1 MKIKW
6 TQDDAWVLQSL
17 ILSTEDNS
25 GVTISRLLCV
35 GDFINKDIIKIET
48 LRLTISKLI
57 QSDLIYLER
66 DKIFMTEK
74 CLNFISTY
82 CNSKQIHKYRDQLL
96 KMLETI
102 GSVIHEEIDISFL
115 TQDYYD
121 KAYKNYLNNLN

>member
-17 ILSTEDNS
+17 RLSTEDNS
-25 GVTISRLLCV
+25 GVTISRLLRV
-35 GDFINKDIIKIET
+35 GDFINKDIINIEI

-74 CLNFISTY
+74 CLNLISTY
-82 CNSKQIHKYRDQLL
+82 CSSKQIHKYRDQLL

-102 GSVIHEEIDISFL
+102 DSIIYEEIDISFL
-115 TQDYYD
+115 TQDYYN
-121 KAYKNYLNNLN
+121 KAYNDYRDSFK